1 MVVRASLKTV
11 STAVERYYVMGYR
24 PIPAGEDLDY
34 VPALVNTFDVEEY
47 IKGSGGDEI
56 VALALGQWEETE
68 SAATGRLAE
77 LLAGRPTWADDREA
91 VLFLNKNPKV
101 PSTVNQSD
109 RYLAG
114 YVEHRPGED
123 GYTVA
128 SRHVRAWLPDAEA
141 PGASGGATTQRAATV
156 QRFLLAEPRS
166 TSTASRSASGGTSTQ
181 PDPPTI
187 TLGALKS
194 KAIAIVAEIV
204 AGDGSEAYEKCVKA
218 KYYVDRRSRTRVSE
232 SGRFE
237 PAYEMGSGLATGYVL
252 HSDYRAFGLP
262 PDITGRYW
270 TEGPDGDLF
279 TVETYDPRPIRA
291 YVPPSAPPDHT
302 QYGRR
307 TVTVRPLPAG
317 EYRYRS
323 LGIPAS
329 RLICNLMGDFER
341 QNIGAHA
348 TVTVTAP
355 SGVTHEAFFDPA
367 DLSPGVGA
375 NSSSGVL
382 KPSTFGSNSLERIE
396 WASGTLKVN
405 LTGSHA
411 GQHLDFLDQ
420 DGELVESV
428 AVDDAV
434 SSGGLLT
441 WSVPAQP
448 WESDDKLMAR
458 LYRKTMELCAPREHF
473 AKPGACY
480 QDPVF
485 AGAPFSFT
493 VAEDIA
499 VGSAVGTVAVSHPEM
514 ATTTLAII
522 SGDDNGHFAISDE
535 GAITTAHQLDRET
548 TPSYTLTVQADA
560 GRWSRAT
567 AEVTVT
573 VTPVTV
579 TLSPRE
585 EQYFTGTDM
594 TIEWSDPDGCD
605 NRYFVGVYNNEELY
619 RVERILGFHPAPAT
633 TTLSADLNLSWD
645 RVPSHDWW
653 VGVHCAPDD
662 GSEWRVV
669 GKASLQWGLP
679 SATEPPA
686 ITIADLGATLANG
699 QSDGFTV
706 SASNLDATASY
717 TIRVTTDDADLG
729 FDSGCTDRQEEVTV
743 TAESASHTAA
753 LTLHGCATP
762 GGTVTATLLSG
773 GATIDTAT
781 QDVTVVPS
789 TDATLRSLALSGV
802 ALTFDPAVTGY
813 TAAVANTVTETTVTP
828 TANDDGATSV
838 VKLGGVADA
847 DGTVPLSVG
856 GNVITIEVT
865 AEDGNTARTYTI
877 TVTRAAAAAAPPG
890 TPDRPSGER
899 TGPGAVSLD
908 WNDVPTATS
917 YDVMF
922 WLVAVNGFVQLSPDN
937 AVHSISITFNG
948 SGATVA
954 GLSTTGHDGWY
965 AFVVRAVNDA
975 GASGWSGNN
984 RIPVPPDTP
993 DRPSGQ
999 RTGAGAVSLDW
1010 NDVPTATS
1018 YVVEFWRDGAYV
1030 QLSAD
1035 AAVHGVS
1042 ITFDGSSAAV
1052 TGLPTVGYQWYFF
1065 RVRAVNAGGASG
1077 WSPNNAIAVSS

>member
-1 MVVRASLKTV
+1 MDLK
-11 STAVERYYVMGYR
+11 A
-24 PIPAGEDLDY
+24 
-34 VPALVNTFDVEEY
+34 
-47 IKGSGGDEI
+47 
-56 VALALGQWEETE
+56 
-68 SAATGRLAE
+68 
-77 LLAGRPTWADDREA
+77 
-91 VLFLNKNPKV
+91 KV
-101 PSTVNQSD
+101 
-109 RYLAG
+109 
-114 YVEHRPGED
+114 
-123 GYTVA
+123 
-128 SRHVRAWLPDAEA
+128 
-141 PGASGGATTQRAATV
+141 GA
-156 QRFLLAEPRS
+156 
-166 TSTASRSASGGTSTQ
+166 
-181 PDPPTI
+181 I
-187 TLGALKS
+187 T
-194 KAIAIVAEIV
+194 AEIA
-204 AGDGSEAYEKCVKA
+204 AGDGSEEHKECVEA
-218 KYYVDRRSRTRVSE
+218 KYWGERVAREEVAGNGPLTFSWAMI
-232 SGRFE
+232 SGI
-237 PAYEMGSGLATGYVL
+237 AGGHVLDSDSSGDGIY
-252 HSDYRAFGLP
+252 
-262 PDITGRYW
+262 PDTTGRYW
-270 TEGPDGDLF
+270 TSGPDAELF
-279 TVETYDPRPIRA
+279 RIDTSNITPRRFDVPLSATPDAIWYDRA
-291 YVPPSAPPDHT
+291 
-302 QYGRR
+302 
-307 TVTVRPLPAG
+307 TVTTRPLPAG
-317 EYRYRS
+317 VYRFRTNGIMGYRMK
-323 LGIPAS
+323 
-329 RLICNLMGDFER
+329 CNLISDYER
-341 QNIGAHA
+341 EHGGSDN

-355 SGVTHEAFFDPA
+355 SGVTHEALFDPA

-382 KPSTFGSNSLERIE
+382 KPTTFGSNSLDRIE

-420 DGELVESV
+420 DGELVASV
-428 AVDDAV
+428 AVDAAV

-441 WSVPAQP
+441 WSVPNQP

-458 LYRKTMELCAPREHF
+458 LYRKTTELCAPREHF

-485 AGAPFSFT
+485 TGAPFSFT

-514 ATTTLAII
+514 AATTLAII
-522 SGDDNGHFAISDE
+522 SGDDNGHFAVSDE
-535 GAITTAHQLDRET
+535 GAITTALQLDRET
-548 TPSYTLTVQADA
+548 TPSYTLTVEADA

-585 EQYFTGTDM
+585 EQGYTGTDI

-619 RVERILGFHPAPAT
+619 RVERILGSHPAPAT

-729 FDSGCTDRQEEVTV
+729 FDGGCTDRQEDVTV
-743 TAESASHTAA
+743 PAESTSHTAA

-838 VKLGGVADA
+838 IKLGGVADA

-1065 RVRAVNAGGASG
+1065 RVRAVNVGGASG

>member
-1 MVVRASLKTV
+1 MTTRIVTAALGLLLLACTGSNETRESLPIIRLYEGQHLLEERIVDAKVIARVMLRSHEVVGAQFPGSSEYL
-11 STAVERYYVMGYR
+11 
-24 PIPAGEDLDY
+24 PAIKF
-34 VPALVNTFDVEEY
+34 TFDALEY
-47 IKGSGGDEI
+47 LKGSGGGEL
-56 VALALGQWEETE
+56 VAYAYGDHDHFALERDTAKKAKDKWGSWISEYRD
-68 SAATGRLAE
+68 GR
-77 LLAGRPTWADDREA
+77 WDDREA
-91 VLFLNKNPKV
+91 VIFLRQPVANGP
-101 PSTVNQSD
+101 
-109 RYLAG
+109 
-114 YVEHRPGED
+114 YVIGFLGEYRD
-123 GYTVA
+123 SFTGRRVVRRVTVA
-128 SRHVRAWLPDAEA
+128 DEVNRAWLPDAAA
-141 PGASGGATTQRAATV
+141 PSGAQRSPASE
-156 QRFLLAEPRS
+156 QRFLLEDPGGPPS
-166 TSTASRSASGGTSTQ
+166 SGGQSRSA
-181 PDPPTI
+181 DPLTI
-187 TLGALKS
+187 SKS
-194 KAIAIVAEIV
+194 SLEARIAAVEAEL
-204 AGDGSEAYEKCVKA
+204 AANNTDAYRDCLLA
-218 KYYVDRRSRTRVSE
+218 KYDVIRGIREKKARGLQSTNNYDLGSGVASDTRVDSHGW
-232 SGRFE
+232 SGYTIERE
-237 PAYEMGSGLATGYVL
+237 WYE
-252 HSDYRAFGLP
+252 
-262 PDITGRYW
+262 GR
-270 TEGPDGDLF
+270 DKDLF
-279 TVETYDPRPIRA
+279 TPRQNIM
-291 YVPPSAPPDHT
+291 YT
-302 QYGRR
+302 N
-307 TVTVRPLPAG
+307 RPLPAG
-317 EYRYRS
+317 EYRVYYNFTEPGQDCGYPEEQRTE
-323 LGIPAS
+323 LLEI
-329 RLICNLMGDFER
+329 
-341 QNIGAHA
+341 
-348 TVTVTAP
+348 VTVTAP
-355 SGVTHEAFFDPA
+355 AGTLAESFFDPVA
-367 DLSPGVGA
+367 DGAAVTSTTTVGTIGWESGEVEATLTQDVTGHILDFIALDGTVSLSLAVA
-375 NSSSGVL
+375 DAA
-382 KPSTFGSNSLERIE
+382 ED
-396 WASGTLKVN
+396 AGTLSW
-405 LTGSHA
+405 T
-411 GQHLDFLDQ
+411 
-420 DGELVESV
+420 V
-428 AVDDAV
+428 A
-434 SSGGLLT
+434 S
-441 WSVPAQP
+441 QP
-448 WESDDKLMAR
+448 WNAGDKMMLR
-458 LYRKTMELCAPREHF
+458 VRKAP
-473 AKPGACY
+473 APPG
-480 QDPVF
+480 
-485 AGAPFSFT
+485 
-493 VAEDIA
+493 
-499 VGSAVGTVAVSHPEM
+499 
-514 ATTTLAII
+514 
-522 SGDDNGHFAISDE
+522 
-535 GAITTAHQLDRET
+535 
-548 TPSYTLTVQADA
+548 
-560 GRWSRAT
+560 
-567 AEVTVT
+567 
-573 VTPVTV
+573 VTV

-585 EQYFTGTDM
+585 EQYSTGTDI

-605 NRYFVGVYNNEELY
+605 SHYFVGVYNNEELY
-619 RVERILGFHPAPAT
+619 RVERILGSHPAPAT

-729 FDSGCTDRQEEVTV
+729 FDGGCTDRQEDVTV
-743 TAESASHTAA
+743 PAESTSHTAA

-838 VKLGGVADA
+838 IKLGGVADA

-948 SGATVA
+948 SSAAVT

-993 DRPSGQ
+993 DRPSGE
-999 RTGAGAVSLDW
+999 RTGPGAVSLDW

-1035 AAVHGVS
+1035 AAVHGIS
-1042 ITFDGSSAAV
+1042 IAFDGSSAAV